1 MLDVGEQ
8 KLLVLLLVVQSKHD
22 ELNGVGITL
31 PLRDKALHVVVDM
44 VAVCEHFSNRGA
56 RQQTALGSPVHF
68 ADLVIIGIEQEPED
82 RVELPVAC
90 EALAQQEILEEPRCM
105 SQVPLRRTD
114 IRHALDNKVLRLER
128 ARQLECERARIAV
141 TLRKFRVPG

>member
-1 MLDVGEQ
+1 MPASRLFEAVVAFG
-8 KLLVLLLVVQSKHD
+8 LL
-22 ELNGVGITL
+22 
-31 PLRDKALHVVVDM
+31 R
-44 VAVCEHFSNRGA
+44 
-56 RQQTALGSPVHF
+56 RQGTSASVPSVRSPVHL

-82 RVELPVAC
+82 RTELPVARK
-90 EALAQQEILEEPRCM
+90 ALAQQEILEEPRRVG
-105 SQVPLRRTD
+105 QVSLRRTD